1 MARAMRQL
9 VPFEVIAIL
18 ALAIAPLPEMVPI
31 SLPLLVV
38 ATISKWI
45 RGRDWAEV
53 VHGGWFAAGIG
64 AAVGLVALLLALVI
78 GTPVIEA
85 LANRAVEWSTWP
97 IVRGSAMQAVIVAVI
112 VIASAV
118 AAELALRGW
127 IVERVLELARPGP
140 MANALAVATGALAE
154 AMLVDGDFAARL
166 GGAAFGAGL
175 GGLYVAAGRSVVPG
189 LCARIAFALG
199 ALVLEAAR
207 WIG

>member
-9 VPFEVIAIL
+9 VPFEVVAIL
-18 ALAIAPLPEMVPI
+18 ALALAPLPEMVPI
-31 SLPLLVV
+31 SLPLLVL

-85 LANRAVEWSTWP
+85 LANRAVEWSQWP
-97 IVRGSAMQAVIVAVI
+97 IVRGSTMQAVVVCMIVV
-112 VIASAV
+112 ASAF

-127 IVERVLELARPGP
+127 IVDRLLELSPGP
-140 MANALAVATGALAE
+140 PVLPVLTGAIAE
-154 AMLVDGDFAARL
+154 ALVTPGSVAVRI
-166 GGAAFGAGL
+166 GAGL
-175 GGLYVAAGRSVVPG
+175 FGIGLGTLYVAGKRSCVAPIV
-189 LCARIAFALG
+189 ARIAFSLG
-199 ALVLEAAR
+199 AVVIEALRLV
-207 WIG
+207 